1 MRQGYDYPEDPSS
14 YSAAWSSFTEY
25 GREPACTAA
34 FSSFIATQPTITRV
48 LTFAESF
55 TLPDGRDTVG
65 VVYDTLV
72 AAPDEDAACCAKCTL
87 FFQSLEM
94 LYWPG
99 PHPQTACTTASGS
112 IAGNATSWSTLDSE
126 QEGNGPNIY
135 ATGSDGYILSVLN
148 RDSIVRLRIINA
160 VSSTSPSVY
169 IGFPLVSASDDC
181 GPVGPTFTSLT
192 LAFAP
197 GELST
202 MLYYGAP
209 PDDPYGMSAVSSRVL
224 DTNDLPCGPLDKAG
238 NWWVQDGV
246 STGYQPLVELP
257 TKLQQLV
264 PAWSSC
270 YGNAFQGQDPPRTL
284 SPGTRLTPEP
294 TTVHANPQKTPAAPS
309 PSIPSLPV
317 KTGAGAAQPLE
328 SNPATDPKAIAGPVA
343 DPDRTTMSNT
353 PQVSGMDPGASGG
366 GGGGV
371 AAGAKVTNSPHV
383 DPASPES
390 PVPTLSPAIVVQG
403 QTITN
408 NAAPVTVDRTI
419 IAYQAGSIRVNNEVL
434 PYPAV
439 ENLDTANASPV
450 TVGGLTFSAVASIVH
465 LNDGAQYNV
474 ESNALP
480 ANDPGAATYIT
491 ISGHPI
497 TVQANRIVVAGKTL
511 YPGDPGITVAGSP
524 ISLGSSEFVIGDH
537 TETFPPPATVATLPS
552 QITVNEEPISLASD
566 SIIVDGTTLKPGD
579 PSITIHGQ
587 AVSLGASEV
596 AVGGV
601 TASLAL
607 AAAIATRESSYTTL
621 NGEAMT
627 LGAGEIAIKGKTL
640 KPSDRPISIDGKL
653 ISLGSSNIVVGS
665 ITASLTLSGAATE
678 APPSFITVNG
688 ETVAVK
694 GSNVVVKGSTL
705 NAGDTGITIDGKTV
719 SLGSSGLVVDGIT
732 EAIRFP
738 DSAAKTSGVSYIT
751 FGGETV
757 AVGAGSVVIDGAT
770 LTPGGPALNLDGTT
784 MSLGSSVLI
793 VGTQTTQL
801 SLRAAPTSS
810 SGSSEGIGALIMAGL
825 GRTDGGSFISPGTVN
840 VSLGQSGNEGNDGNG
855 VIHFVGEGT
864 KRFGPVTAFGWFLWA
879 TSLGLFVF

>member
-1 MRQGYDYPEDPSS
+1 M
-14 YSAAWSSFTEY
+14 
-25 GREPACTAA
+25 
-34 FSSFIATQPTITRV
+34 
-48 LTFAESF
+48 
-55 TLPDGRDTVG
+55 
-65 VVYDTLV
+65 
-72 AAPDEDAACCAKCTL
+72 
-87 FFQSLEM
+87 
-94 LYWPG
+94 
-99 PHPQTACTTASGS
+99 
-112 IAGNATSWSTLDSE
+112 
-126 QEGNGPNIY
+126 
-135 ATGSDGYILSVLN
+135 
-148 RDSIVRLRIINA
+148 
-160 VSSTSPSVY
+160 Y
-169 IGFPLVSASDDC
+169 IGFPLVSASDAC

-238 NWWVQDGV
+238 NWWVQGGL

-284 SPGTRLTPEP
+284 VPGTRLTPEP
-294 TTVHANPQKTPAAPS
+294 TTVHANPQTTPAAPS
-309 PSIPSLPV
+309 PPIPSLPV
-317 KTGAGAAQPLE
+317 ETGAGTAQPLDP
-328 SNPATDPKAIAGPVA
+328 NPATDPKAIASVVT
-343 DPDRTTMSNT
+343 DPARTAISNIV
-353 PQVSGMDPGASGG
+353 QVNGNDPGASGG
-366 GGGGV
+366 A
-371 AAGAKVTNSPHV
+371 AAGAQAADPHF

-390 PVPTLSPAIVVQG
+390 PLPTSSLAIVVQG

-408 NAAPVTVDRTI
+408 NAAPVTVGGTI

-434 PYPAV
+434 PYPAA

-450 TVGGLTFSAVASIVH
+450 TVGGLTFSAVASIAHV
-465 LNDGAQYNV
+465 NDGAHYNV

-491 ISGHPI
+491 ISGQTI
-497 TVQANRIVVAGKTL
+497 TVQANGIVIAGSML
-511 YPGDPGITVAGSP
+511 HPGDLGITVAGSP

-537 TETFPPPATVATLPS
+537 TETLSPAATVATLPS
-552 QITVNEEPISLASD
+552 QITVNGEPISLASD
-566 SIIVDGTTLKPGD
+566 SIIVDGTTMKPGD

-621 NGEAMT
+621 NGVAIN
-627 LGAGEIAIKGKTL
+627 LGASGIAIEGKTL
-640 KPSDRPISIDGKL
+640 KPGDPPISIDGKL

-665 ITASLTLSGAATE
+665 ITASVKLSGAATT
-678 APPSFITVNG
+678 AAPSFITVNG

-694 GSNVVVKGSTL
+694 ASNVVIKGNTL
-705 NAGDTGITIDGKTV
+705 NVGDAGITIDGKTV
-719 SLGSSGLVVDGIT
+719 FLGSSRIVVGGIT
-732 EAIRFP
+732 EAIRLP
-738 DSAAKTSGVSYIT
+738 GSAAKTSGPSYIT

-770 LTPGGPALNLDGTT
+770 LTPGGPALNIDGTT

-793 VGTQTTQL
+793 IGTQTTQL
-801 SLRAAPTSS
+801 SLQAAATSS
-810 SGSSEGIGALIMAGL
+810 GASSEDIGALIMAGL
-825 GRTDGGSFISPGTVN
+825 GGTDGLSLTSPGN
-840 VSLGQSGNEGNDGNG
+840 FNMSLDRSGNDSNG
-855 VIHFVGEGT
+855 VVPFVGEGT
-864 KRFGPVTAFGWFLWA
+864 KCFGPISVFGWFSWA
-879 TSLGLFVF
+879 ISLGVLVF